1 MPGVAFLPVW
11 LERGLKRE
19 TIEGA
24 FDRRHAAR
32 GELRTRVLWQNKKAP
47 GAGLGALGRP
57 AEFRFKTDLGSG
69 LCHFPK
75 GIRKSQILL

>member
-1 MPGVAFLPVW
+1 VAFLPVW

-47 GAGLGALGRP
+47 GAGLGALGQP